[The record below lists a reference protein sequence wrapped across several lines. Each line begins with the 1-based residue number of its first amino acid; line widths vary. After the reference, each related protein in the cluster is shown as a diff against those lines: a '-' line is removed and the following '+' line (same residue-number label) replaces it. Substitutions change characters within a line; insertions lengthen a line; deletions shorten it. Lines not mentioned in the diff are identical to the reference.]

1 MNKRE
6 VGFKY
11 ENVAKEYLIL
21 QGLVFVES
29 NFYTKFGEI
38 DLIFFEKSSQTL
50 VFVEVKYR
58 RNDFF
63 GSAIEMVTEEKQNRI
78 LVSSQVYLLKK
89 NWDRNVRYDVVGVSK
104 DSGNIEWLK
113 NAFWGGYM
121 RNDEKCCKCGMDIFE
136 IKKVAIPTKKAVG
149 AKIAIDTFYLKI
161 CKNCGYT
168 EMYSTKIIQK
178 VEDPV

>member
-38 DLIFFEKSSQTL
+38 DLIFFEKSSQML

-63 GSAIEMVTEEKQNRI
+63 GSAIEMVTQEKQNRI
-78 LVSSQVYLLKK
+78 LVSSQAYLLKK
-89 NWDRNVRYDVVGVSK
+89 NWDKNVRYDIIGVSK
-104 DSGNIEWLK
+104 GSGNIEWLK
-113 NAFWGGYM
+113 NAF
-121 RNDEKCCKCGMDIFE
+121 
-136 IKKVAIPTKKAVG
+136 
-149 AKIAIDTFYLKI
+149 
-161 CKNCGYT
+161 
-168 EMYSTKIIQK
+168 
-178 VEDPV
+178 

>member
-29 NFYTKFGEI
+29 NFYTRFGEI

-63 GSAIEMVTEEKQNRI
+63 GTAIEMVTEKKQNRI
-78 LVSSQVYLLKK
+78 FASSQVYLLKK
-89 NWDRNVRYDVVGVSK
+89 NWDRNVRYDIIGVSK
-104 DSGNIEWLK
+104 GSGNIEWLK
-113 NAFWGGYM
+113 NAF
-121 RNDEKCCKCGMDIFE
+121 
-136 IKKVAIPTKKAVG
+136 
-149 AKIAIDTFYLKI
+149 
-161 CKNCGYT
+161 
-168 EMYSTKIIQK
+168 
-178 VEDPV
+178 

>member
-58 RNDFF
+58 KSDFF
-63 GSAIEMVTEEKQNRI
+63 GSAIEMVPQEKQNRI
-78 LVSSQVYLLKK
+78 LASSQAYLLKK
-89 NWDRNVRYDVVGVSK
+89 NWDKNVRYDIIGVSK
-104 DSGNIEWLK
+104 GSGNIEWLK
-113 NAFWGGYM
+113 NAF
-121 RNDEKCCKCGMDIFE
+121 
-136 IKKVAIPTKKAVG
+136 
-149 AKIAIDTFYLKI
+149 
-161 CKNCGYT
+161 
-168 EMYSTKIIQK
+168 
-178 VEDPV
+178 

>member
-58 RNDFF
+58 KSDFF

-78 LVSSQVYLLKK
+78 LASSQVYLLKK

>member
-78 LVSSQVYLLKK
+78 LASSQVYLLKK

>member
-78 LVSSQVYLLKK
+78 LASSQAYLLKK
-89 NWDRNVRYDVVGVSK
+89 NWDKNVRYDIIGVSK
-104 DSGNIEWLK
+104 SSGNIEWLK
-113 NAFWGGYM
+113 NAF
-121 RNDEKCCKCGMDIFE
+121 
-136 IKKVAIPTKKAVG
+136 
-149 AKIAIDTFYLKI
+149 
-161 CKNCGYT
+161 
-168 EMYSTKIIQK
+168 
-178 VEDPV
+178 

>member
-63 GSAIEMVTEEKQNRI
+63 GTAIEMVTEKKQNRI
-78 LVSSQVYLLKK
+78 FASSQVYLLKK
-89 NWDRNVRYDVVGVSK
+89 NWDRNVRYDIIGVSK
-104 DSGNIEWLK
+104 GSGNIEWLK
-113 NAFWGGYM
+113 NAF
-121 RNDEKCCKCGMDIFE
+121 
-136 IKKVAIPTKKAVG
+136 
-149 AKIAIDTFYLKI
+149 
-161 CKNCGYT
+161 
-168 EMYSTKIIQK
+168 
-178 VEDPV
+178 

>member
-58 RNDFF
+58 RSDFV
-63 GSAIEMVTEEKQNRI
+63 GTAIEMVTEKKQNRI
-78 LVSSQVYLLKK
+78 LASSQVYLLKK
-89 NWDRNVRYDVVGVSK
+89 NWDRNVRYDIIGVSK
-104 DSGNIEWLK
+104 GSGNIEWLK
-113 NAFWGGYM
+113 NAF
-121 RNDEKCCKCGMDIFE
+121 
-136 IKKVAIPTKKAVG
+136 
-149 AKIAIDTFYLKI
+149 
-161 CKNCGYT
+161 
-168 EMYSTKIIQK
+168 
-178 VEDPV
+178 

>member
-63 GSAIEMVTEEKQNRI
+63 GTAIEMVTEKKQNRI
-78 LVSSQVYLLKK
+78 FASSQVYLLKK
-89 NWDRNVRYDVVGVSK
+89 NWDRNVRYDIIGVSK

-113 NAFWGGYM
+113 NAF
-121 RNDEKCCKCGMDIFE
+121 
-136 IKKVAIPTKKAVG
+136 
-149 AKIAIDTFYLKI
+149 
-161 CKNCGYT
+161 
-168 EMYSTKIIQK
+168 
-178 VEDPV
+178 

>member
-21 QGLVFVES
+21 QGLLFVES
-29 NFYTKFGEI
+29 NFYTRFGEI

-63 GSAIEMVTEEKQNRI
+63 GTAIEMVTEKKQNRI
-78 LVSSQVYLLKK
+78 FASSQVYLLKT
-89 NWDRNVRYDVVGVSK
+89 NWDRNVRYDIIGVSK
-104 DSGNIEWLK
+104 GSGNIEW
-113 NAFWGGYM
+113 
-121 RNDEKCCKCGMDIFE
+121 
-136 IKKVAIPTKKAVG
+136 
-149 AKIAIDTFYLKI
+149 
-161 CKNCGYT
+161 
-168 EMYSTKIIQK
+168 
-178 VEDPV
+178 

>member
-21 QGLVFVES
+21 QGLLFVES
-29 NFYTKFGEI
+29 NFYTRFGEI

-63 GSAIEMVTEEKQNRI
+63 GSAIEMVTEKKQNRI
-78 LVSSQVYLLKK
+78 FASSQVYLLKK
-89 NWDRNVRYDVVGVSK
+89 NWDRNVRYDIIGVSK

-113 NAFWGGYM
+113 NAF
-121 RNDEKCCKCGMDIFE
+121 
-136 IKKVAIPTKKAVG
+136 
-149 AKIAIDTFYLKI
+149 
-161 CKNCGYT
+161 
-168 EMYSTKIIQK
+168 
-178 VEDPV
+178 

>member
-21 QGLVFVES
+21 QGLLFVES

-63 GSAIEMVTEEKQNRI
+63 GTAIEMVTEKKQNRI
-78 LVSSQVYLLKK
+78 FASSQVYLLKK
-89 NWDRNVRYDVVGVSK
+89 NWDRNVRYDIIGVSK

-113 NAFWGGYM
+113 NAF
-121 RNDEKCCKCGMDIFE
+121 
-136 IKKVAIPTKKAVG
+136 
-149 AKIAIDTFYLKI
+149 
-161 CKNCGYT
+161 
-168 EMYSTKIIQK
+168 
-178 VEDPV
+178 

>member
-38 DLIFFEKSSQTL
+38 DLIFFEKSSQTI

-78 LVSSQVYLLKK
+78 LASSQVYLLKK
-89 NWDRNVRYDVVGVSK
+89 NWDRNVRYDIIGVSK
-104 DSGNIEWLK
+104 GSGNIEWLK
-113 NAFWGGYM
+113 NAF
-121 RNDEKCCKCGMDIFE
+121 
-136 IKKVAIPTKKAVG
+136 
-149 AKIAIDTFYLKI
+149 
-161 CKNCGYT
+161 
-168 EMYSTKIIQK
+168 
-178 VEDPV
+178 

>member
-38 DLIFFEKSSQTL
+38 DLIFFEKNSETL

-58 RNDFF
+58 KNDFF
-63 GSAIEMVTEEKQNRI
+63 GSAIEMVTQEKQNRI
-78 LVSSQVYLLKK
+78 LVSSQAYLLKK
-89 NWDRNVRYDVVGVSK
+89 NWDKNVRYDIIGVSK
-104 DSGNIEWLK
+104 GSGNIEWLK
-113 NAFWGGYM
+113 NAF
-121 RNDEKCCKCGMDIFE
+121 
-136 IKKVAIPTKKAVG
+136 
-149 AKIAIDTFYLKI
+149 
-161 CKNCGYT
+161 
-168 EMYSTKIIQK
+168 
-178 VEDPV
+178 

>member
-63 GSAIEMVTEEKQNRI
+63 GTAIEMVTEKKQNRI
-78 LVSSQVYLLKK
+78 FASSQVYLLKK

-113 NAFWGGYM
+113 NAF
-121 RNDEKCCKCGMDIFE
+121 
-136 IKKVAIPTKKAVG
+136 
-149 AKIAIDTFYLKI
+149 
-161 CKNCGYT
+161 
-168 EMYSTKIIQK
+168 
-178 VEDPV
+178 

>member
-11 ENVAKEYLIL
+11 ENVAKDYLIL

-29 NFYTKFGEI
+29 NFYTRFGEI

-63 GSAIEMVTEEKQNRI
+63 GTAIEMVTEEKQNRI
-78 LVSSQVYLLKK
+78 FASSQVYLLKK
-89 NWDRNVRYDVVGVSK
+89 NWDRNVRYDIIGVSK

-113 NAFWGGYM
+113 NAF
-121 RNDEKCCKCGMDIFE
+121 
-136 IKKVAIPTKKAVG
+136 
-149 AKIAIDTFYLKI
+149 
-161 CKNCGYT
+161 
-168 EMYSTKIIQK
+168 
-178 VEDPV
+178 

>member
-21 QGLVFVES
+21 QGLLFVES
-29 NFYTKFGEI
+29 NFYTRFGEI

-63 GSAIEMVTEEKQNRI
+63 GTAIEMVTEKKQNRI
-78 LVSSQVYLLKK
+78 FASSQVYLLKK
-89 NWDRNVRYDVVGVSK
+89 NWDRNVRYDIIGVSK
-104 DSGNIEWLK
+104 GSGNIEWLK
-113 NAFWGGYM
+113 NAF
-121 RNDEKCCKCGMDIFE
+121 
-136 IKKVAIPTKKAVG
+136 
-149 AKIAIDTFYLKI
+149 
-161 CKNCGYT
+161 
-168 EMYSTKIIQK
+168 
-178 VEDPV
+178 

>member
-11 ENVAKEYLIL
+11 ENVAKDYLIL

-29 NFYTKFGEI
+29 NFYTRFGEI

-63 GSAIEMVTEEKQNRI
+63 GTAIEMVTEEKQNRI
-78 LVSSQVYLLKK
+78 FASSQVYLLKK
-89 NWDRNVRYDVVGVSK
+89 NWDRNVRYDIIGVSK
-104 DSGNIEWLK
+104 GSGNIEWLK
-113 NAFWGGYM
+113 NAF
-121 RNDEKCCKCGMDIFE
+121 
-136 IKKVAIPTKKAVG
+136 
-149 AKIAIDTFYLKI
+149 
-161 CKNCGYT
+161 
-168 EMYSTKIIQK
+168 
-178 VEDPV
+178 

>member
-11 ENVAKEYLIL
+11 ENVAKDYLIL

-29 NFYTKFGEI
+29 NFYTRFGEI

-78 LVSSQVYLLKK
+78 FASSQVYLLKK
-89 NWDRNVRYDVVGVSK
+89 NWDRNVRYDIIGVSK

-113 NAFWGGYM
+113 NAF
-121 RNDEKCCKCGMDIFE
+121 
-136 IKKVAIPTKKAVG
+136 
-149 AKIAIDTFYLKI
+149 
-161 CKNCGYT
+161 
-168 EMYSTKIIQK
+168 
-178 VEDPV
+178 

>member
-21 QGLVFVES
+21 QGLLFVES
-29 NFYTKFGEI
+29 NFYTRFGEI

-63 GSAIEMVTEEKQNRI
+63 GTAIEMVTEEKQNRI
-78 LVSSQVYLLKK
+78 FASSQVYLLKK
-89 NWDRNVRYDVVGVSK
+89 NWDRNVRYDIIGVSK

-113 NAFWGGYM
+113 NAF
-121 RNDEKCCKCGMDIFE
+121 
-136 IKKVAIPTKKAVG
+136 
-149 AKIAIDTFYLKI
+149 
-161 CKNCGYT
+161 
-168 EMYSTKIIQK
+168 
-178 VEDPV
+178 

>member
-58 RNDFF
+58 KSDFF
-63 GSAIEMVTEEKQNRI
+63 GSAIEMVTQEKQNRI
-78 LVSSQVYLLKK
+78 LVSSQAYLLKK
-89 NWDRNVRYDVVGVSK
+89 NWDKNVRYDIIGVSK
-104 DSGNIEWLK
+104 GSGNIEWLK
-113 NAFWGGYM
+113 NAF
-121 RNDEKCCKCGMDIFE
+121 
-136 IKKVAIPTKKAVG
+136 
-149 AKIAIDTFYLKI
+149 
-161 CKNCGYT
+161 
-168 EMYSTKIIQK
+168 
-178 VEDPV
+178 

>member
-21 QGLVFVES
+21 QGLLFVES
-29 NFYTKFGEI
+29 NFYTRFGEI

-63 GSAIEMVTEEKQNRI
+63 GTAIEMVTEKKQNRI
-78 LVSSQVYLLKK
+78 FASSQVYLLKK
-89 NWDRNVRYDVVGVSK
+89 NWDRNVRYEIIGVSK

-113 NAFWGGYM
+113 NAF
-121 RNDEKCCKCGMDIFE
+121 
-136 IKKVAIPTKKAVG
+136 
-149 AKIAIDTFYLKI
+149 
-161 CKNCGYT
+161 
-168 EMYSTKIIQK
+168 
-178 VEDPV
+178 

>member
-11 ENVAKEYLIL
+11 ENVAKDYLIL

-78 LVSSQVYLLKK
+78 FASSQVYLLKK
-89 NWDRNVRYDVVGVSK
+89 NWDRNVRYDIIGVSK
-104 DSGNIEWLK
+104 GSGNIEWLK
-113 NAFWGGYM
+113 NAF
-121 RNDEKCCKCGMDIFE
+121 
-136 IKKVAIPTKKAVG
+136 
-149 AKIAIDTFYLKI
+149 
-161 CKNCGYT
+161 
-168 EMYSTKIIQK
+168 
-178 VEDPV
+178 